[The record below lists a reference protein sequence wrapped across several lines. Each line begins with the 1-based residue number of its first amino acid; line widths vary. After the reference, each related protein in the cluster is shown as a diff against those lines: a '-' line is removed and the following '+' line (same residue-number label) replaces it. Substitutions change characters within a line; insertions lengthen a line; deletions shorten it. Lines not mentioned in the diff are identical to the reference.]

1 MVRFFRWTMN
11 LITNLF
17 DKTPKE
23 GRDFEVYPGNEFTGI
38 RIIKGKYRNVIYQY
52 DKIALKEESID
63 MPILSFHYT
72 IHESGKHSQEDL
84 RNDAR
89 FHNLIGDIAV
99 SLLTS
104 NVIEKENY
112 ESDREDYSEELG
124 V

>member
-1 MVRFFRWTMN
+1 MVQFFKWMMN
-11 LITNLF
+11 LIKSLF

-23 GRDFEVYPGNEFTGI
+23 GRDFEVYPGNDFTGI
-38 RIIKGKYRNVIYQY
+38 KIIRGKYKNVIYQY
-52 DKIALKEESID
+52 DKIALKEQSMD

-72 IHESGKHSQEDL
+72 IHESGNHSHEHL
-84 RNDAR
+84 KTDAI

-104 NVIEKENY
+104 NAIEKEKY

-124 V
+124 I

>member
-1 MVRFFRWTMN
+1 MVRFFRWMMN

-17 DKTPKE
+17 NKTLKE

-38 RIIKGKYRNVIYQY
+38 RIVSGKYRNVIYQY
-52 DKIALKEESID
+52 DKIALKEEQLD

-72 IHESGKHSQEDL
+72 IHESGKHSQEYL
-84 RNDAR
+84 RNDAK

-104 NVIEKENY
+104 NVVEKENY

-124 V
+124 I